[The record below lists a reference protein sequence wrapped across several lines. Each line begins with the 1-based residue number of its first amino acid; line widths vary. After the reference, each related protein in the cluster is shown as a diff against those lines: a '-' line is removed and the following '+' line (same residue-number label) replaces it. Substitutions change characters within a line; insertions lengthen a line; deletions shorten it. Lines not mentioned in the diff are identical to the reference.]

1 MATGITVSTTSN
13 LESGQWIQIAAAREA
28 FETASADPELI
39 SSESIPAGSKA
50 WEILTYERLGTGSA
64 LTEGT
69 DYGASSAAQ
78 QLVAATVTVT
88 PSEHGV
94 MVALSKVAQRRQPG
108 SLEATTGR
116 LMGISLRARQATDVT
131 TLYDGFSKSIIGAG
145 NAMDITH
152 IRGAVAYLMTDNTA
166 SYGPA
171 PMPYRASFHAEQISD
186 IIVDLTDAGARVG
199 GVEQGLSAD
208 LVTRWWRGNDRAYGV
223 QIFNSGYL
231 GISSNTAKGGLF
243 AETALVMVME
253 GETEP
258 TTEEDTSN
266 RLVEYGLFQSW
277 GESEIADSHGIE
289 VASDVTATV

>member
-171 PMPYRASFHAEQISD
+171 PMPVWATYTS
-186 IIVDLTDAGARVG
+186 AGAPPQPIQLHQTACRSG
-199 GVEQGLSAD
+199 CISPLLSTSTSPAQ
-208 LVTRWWRGNDRAYGV
+208 V
-223 QIFNSGYL
+223 SP
-231 GISSNTAKGGLF
+231 LF
-243 AETALVMVME
+243 CVWTALM
-253 GETEP
+253 P
-258 TTEEDTSN
+258 APPKPHRRLTTCS
-266 RLVEYGLFQSW
+266 G
-277 GESEIADSHGIE
+277 
-289 VASDVTATV
+289 